1 METDRIYLRRWQ
13 LCDAEVLFKYASH
26 PEVGPQAG
34 WAPHKSVEESR
45 HIISEVFGCDT
56 MWAIV
61 WKAGGEPIGCVG
73 YLPAGRGNIAMGEH
87 DGEVG
92 YWIARPYW
100 NKGICTEAL
109 QLVTDYC
116 FNVKKLHTLWGSYFA
131 DNPASGRVMEKCGF
145 TDTGKQ
151 SYCPHLYGGSERP
164 VHILKLERPH
174 ANMQPIHTISI
185 RPAREED
192 YACVLRINK
201 DNVEVLSP
209 MNTDRILLLAS
220 MTEQFLI
227 AEVNGTPAAFIMTFR
242 EEAKAYDSENYQ
254 WFSTK
259 YNSFLYVDRIAVA
272 APYRNMGVGSALYQA
287 VYEHARNTHVPYIT
301 CEIDTIPYN
310 EVSFHF
316 HKKMGFHEVG
326 TQHVQ
331 LNNVTVSLQE
341 CVVE

>member
-13 LCDAEVLFKYASH
+13 LSDAQVLYKYASH

-34 WAPHKSVEESR
+34 WAPHKSEEESL
-45 HIISEVFGCDT
+45 HVISEVFGCDT

-61 WKAGGEPIGCVG
+61 WKASGEPIGCVG
-73 YLPAGRGNIAMGEH
+73 YLPAGKGNIVMGKN

-92 YWIARPYW
+92 YWVARPYW

-116 FNVKKLHTLWGSYFA
+116 FHVKKLHTLWGNCFV

-145 TDTGKQ
+145 RATGEQ
-151 SYCPHLYGGSERP
+151 NYFPHLQGGSERP
-164 VHILKLERPH
+164 VKIYKLARNNVV
-174 ANMQPIHTISI
+174 AISI
-185 RPAREED
+185 RPVRKED
-192 YACVLRINK
+192 YDFVLQTNK

-242 EEAKAYDSENYQ
+242 EDAKAYDSENYQ
-254 WFSTK
+254 WFSAK
-259 YNSFLYVDRIAVA
+259 YSSFLYVDRIAVA
-272 APYRNMGVGSALYQA
+272 APYRNMGVGSALYKA
-287 VYEHARNTHVPYIT
+287 VFEHAKHISVPYIT

-310 EVSFHF
+310 AVSLNF

-326 TQHVQ
+326 TLHVH

-341 CVVE
+341 CVVK